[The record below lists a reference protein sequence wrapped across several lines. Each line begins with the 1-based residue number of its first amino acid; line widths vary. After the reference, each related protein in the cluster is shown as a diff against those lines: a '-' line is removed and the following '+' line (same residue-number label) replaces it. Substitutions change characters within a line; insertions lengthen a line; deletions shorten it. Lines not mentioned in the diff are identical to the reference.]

1 MIVSELPLLL
11 QHLGPFAYLL
21 LPSPLMLFHLSPAF
35 DSTIHLTSRYW
46 PSILPHRKQVDTSF
60 LPPQILFYP
69 PGSSSSLF
77 FAPVS
82 DGLSVVFCIL
92 LISSPWNHWMV
103 ITLWIFKP
111 ENWILMRWNK
121 SSKIS
126 TLKIL
131 LRITLF
137 SQPSRYYSK
146 RCCRIGT
153 GLQTTSDFLLHP
165 FTILKPILFQ
175 VSF

>member
-1 MIVSELPLLL
+1 MEKMSKGRETLGGLVLLQKEHGGVGQLVTTITIQPPSLPFAVTSIYVKAISCFCPSPMIVSELPLLL

-92 LISSPWNHWMV
+92 LIS
-103 ITLWIFKP
+103 
-111 ENWILMRWNK
+111 
-121 SSKIS
+121 
-126 TLKIL
+126 
-131 LRITLF
+131 
-137 SQPSRYYSK
+137 
-146 RCCRIGT
+146 
-153 GLQTTSDFLLHP
+153 
-165 FTILKPILFQ
+165 
-175 VSF
+175 